1 MPESSLVKDV
11 RSSSESRTSPM
22 RQFSQSPLPLHRN
35 PYVLSAFCTEHNVKE
50 CLSHLNQEVLPLGL
64 PPVWAESGG
73 SSELNVVAV
82 LNCMYDLIQL
92 HHKGLRTLEN
102 MEVEQLKSSSN
113 VECLQLT
120 TTRLKEQLEVSKRE
134 NTGLLERERQLQLKV
149 KSLQNCLK
157 NEKEEV
163 QKLQNIIASRAT
175 QYNHEMKRKE
185 REFNKLKE
193 RLNQL
198 LVDKKEKKQAIDVLH
213 SIGRADGKRSL
224 WKTEKTEAKHEGE
237 MYKTLLSDYDTR
249 QRELVLENAE
259 LRKVLQQMK
268 KDMVSILSSRKAAL
282 KSDKHDHSGL
292 QNASEEDEEEVFDSS
307 KESVEL
313 SCVHA
318 REKLTNSIRLQWRRL
333 KNHVER
339 LDSQVSLAQIG
350 ERKNTDAVP
359 RETHEEEM
367 DRLKLEIQQCKDFIQ
382 SQQQLLQQLS
392 CPCDEE
398 AAPLLNDCF
407 MLQEKNRLREE
418 WKTIEEQRTI
428 FERERRNFT
437 EAAIRLSHER
447 KAFEE
452 DRAMWLKHQF
462 LNLSPFTDTKKS
474 ALSKSKSAFLISAE
488 TDPSA
493 ALPLDNVMKC
503 HSDRASP
510 TPRSVS
516 LTSSS
521 TADLYRTF
529 CLIPENSSTKP
540 KRKNGQAEE
549 SSIHFSENVPIQYK
563 HWNDSE
569 EHSSNVLFEDKN
581 SSI

>member
-1 MPESSLVKDV
+1 MPESSLEVKDIR
-11 RSSSESRTSPM
+11 RSSVECRTAPL
-22 RQFSQSPLPLHRN
+22 RQFSQSS
-35 PYVLSAFCTEHNVKE
+35 LSLRKNSYTLSTFCTEHNVQE
-50 CLSHLNQEVLPLGL
+50 CLLHISQEVSSLGL
-64 PPVWAESGG
+64 PPVWTESSG
-73 SSELNVVAV
+73 SSEFNVVAV

-92 HHKGLRTLEN
+92 HRRGLRTLEN
-102 MEVEQLKSSSN
+102 MEVEQLKSNSN
-113 VECLQLT
+113 LDCLQLT
-120 TTRLKEQLEVSKRE
+120 STRLKEQLELSKRE

-163 QKLQNIIASRAT
+163 QKLQNIIASRAS

-198 LVDKKEKKQAIDVLH
+198 LVDKKEKKQAIDVLNN
-213 SIGRADGKRSL
+213 IGRADGKRSL

-237 MYKTLLSDYDTR
+237 MYKTLLSDYDNR

-268 KDMVSILSSRKAAL
+268 KDMVSILSSRKPTL
-282 KSDKHDHSGL
+282 KGDKHEDGVI
-292 QNASEEDEEEVFDSS
+292 QADSEEEEEVFDSS

-313 SCVHA
+313 FCVHA

-333 KNHVER
+333 KSHVER
-339 LDSQVSLAQIG
+339 LDSQASLAQMG
-350 ERKNTDAVP
+350 ESINTDAVS
-359 RETHEEEM
+359 RETHDEEM
-367 DRLKLEIQQCKDFIQ
+367 DKLKLEIQQCKDFIQ
-382 SQQQLLQQLS
+382 TQQHLLQQQLS
-392 CPCDEE
+392 SPCDET
-398 AAPLLNDCF
+398 ASLLNDCF
-407 MLQEKNRLREE
+407 MLQEKDRLREE
-418 WKTIEEQRTI
+418 WKTLEEQRKN
-428 FERERRNFT
+428 FERERSNFT

-462 LNLSPFTDTKKS
+462 LNLSPFADSKKPKM
-474 ALSKSKSAFLISAE
+474 SKSKSAFQISASE
-488 TDPSA
+488 RSTASAPEKLVKCPS
-493 ALPLDNVMKC
+493 DT
-503 HSDRASP
+503 SSP
-510 TPRSVS
+510 SPRCVP

-521 TADLYRTF
+521 TADLYRSL

-540 KRKNGQAEE
+540 KTKTEHIEELSIFCNG
-549 SSIHFSENVPIQYK
+549 NVPVQQ
-563 HWNDSE
+563 HEQWSDSE
-569 EHSSNVLFEDKN
+569 DHSILTWGKN

>member
-1 MPESSLVKDV
+1 MPESSLVKDIH
-11 RSSSESRTSPM
+11 SSTAECRTSPL
-22 RQFSQSPLPLHRN
+22 RQFSQSSLPLHRSS
-35 PYVLSAFCTEHNVKE
+35 YMLSTFCTEHNVQE
-50 CLSHLNQEVLPLGL
+50 CLSHINQEVSSLGL
-64 PPVWAESGG
+64 TPVWTESAD

-92 HHKGLRTLEN
+92 HRRGVRTLEN

-113 VECLQLT
+113 VDFLQLT
-120 TTRLKEQLEVSKRE
+120 SARLKEQLELSKRE
-134 NTGLLERERQLQLKV
+134 NTGLLEKERQLQLKV

-163 QKLQNIIASRAT
+163 QKLQNIIASRAS

-198 LVDKKEKKQAIDVLH
+198 LVDKKEKKQAIDVLNN
-213 SIGRADGKRSL
+213 IGRADGKRSL

-268 KDMVSILSSRKAAL
+268 KDMVSMLSSRKLTL
-282 KSDKHDHSGL
+282 KGDKHEGGCIQAD
-292 QNASEEDEEEVFDSS
+292 SEEEEEVFDSS

-313 SCVHA
+313 YCVHA

-333 KNHVER
+333 KSHVER
-339 LDSQVSLAQIG
+339 LDSQASLAQMG
-350 ERKNTDAVP
+350 ESKNPDAVP

-382 SQQQLLQQLS
+382 KQQQLLQQLS
-392 CPCDEE
+392 SPCDEE
-398 AAPLLNDCF
+398 TASLLSNCY
-407 MLQEKNRLREE
+407 MLQEKERLREE
-418 WKTIEEQRTI
+418 WKTLDEQRKI

-462 LNLSPFTDTKKS
+462 LNLSPFADSKKPQM
-474 ALSKSKSAFLISAE
+474 SKSKSAFFISAE
-488 TDPSA
+488 TEASA
-493 ALPLDNVMKC
+493 ASAPEKLVKC
-503 HSDRASP
+503 QSDTASP
-510 TPRSVS
+510 THRCFP
-516 LTSSS
+516 LTSPS
-521 TADLYRTF
+521 TADPCRTL

-540 KRKNGQAEE
+540 KTKTEHAEE
-549 SSIHFSENVPIQYK
+549 SNIFCNGNVLVQHK
-563 HWNDSE
+563 RWNNSKD
-569 EHSSNVLFEDKN
+569 HSSRTLTRGKN